1 MKIIKSKN
9 KNYWSSIS
17 ILIILSILFSLSS
30 CHNIRYTTKK
40 WDVQRDLVNLNS
52 KNNINVLINIESLND
67 SLLLIKT
74 YTKDSVMIAREIL
87 PKKNLSQIDS
97 TCQYLGL
104 QCIGENRYWYPNGKI
119 KKIINLKN
127 NNQLD
132 GELIIYYK
140 NGQIKRLDNYI
151 RNELKSGKCFD
162 SLGNEVEYFPY
173 LIEPYIDLGKFQS
186 ALIYPENMRRAG
198 IEEKIVLRVLL
209 DTLGTPVKIRYDS
222 DNSIYFVNEIIRVF
236 QNNKL
241 FIPAKIDGYPEF
253 LWVTI
258 PVNFLLRIF

>member
-119 KKIINLKN
+119 KKII
-127 NNQLD
+127 
-132 GELIIYYK
+132 
-140 NGQIKRLDNYI
+140 
-151 RNELKSGKCFD
+151 
-162 SLGNEVEYFPY
+162 
-173 LIEPYIDLGKFQS
+173 
-186 ALIYPENMRRAG
+186 
-198 IEEKIVLRVLL
+198 LRVLL